1 MAKVRTKTQGYCFRI
16 SKARIRVRSPPLQ
29 SNPAYNAIKFSH
41 KNEYYDDCSP
51 SFTSGTPTSSDENS
65 EKSESRDGNRI
76 VVVVDGTQES
86 KGALQWA
93 LSHTVQKEDTIV
105 LLHIANNKSSKIGTN
120 SEGNINPKAYGLLY
134 TLKNACQTK
143 RPGVQV
149 EVVALTGKEDKGQMI
164 VDQAKEQKATLL
176 VLGHRR
182 RSIAWRLLMRWAGRG
197 RSSQCVVDYCI
208 QNAECMTIAVR
219 RKSKKLGGYLI
230 TTKRHKNFWLL
241 A

>member
-1 MAKVRTKTQGYCFRI
+1 MGKLRAKTSGFCFKI
-16 SKARIRVRSPPLQ
+16 SKARIRIRSPPLQ
-29 SNPAYNAIKFSH
+29 SNPTYNSIKFSH
-41 KNEYYDDCSP
+41 KNEYYDDCSS
-51 SFTSGTPTSSDENS
+51 SFTSGTPMSSDENS
-65 EKSESRDGNRI
+65 EKGEYKDGNRI
-76 VVVVDGTQES
+76 MVVVDGSQEA

-105 LLHIANNKSSKIGTN
+105 LLYIAKPSKRGPN
-120 SEGNINPKAYGLLY
+120 SEGDINPKANGLLY
-134 TLKNACQTK
+134 TLKSICQTK

-149 EVVALTGKEDKGQMI
+149 EVVALSGLDKGQII
-164 VDQAKEQKATLL
+164 VNKAKEHRATLL
-176 VLGHRR
+176 VVGHRR
-182 RSIAWRLLMRWAGRG
+182 RSIAWRVLMRWAGRS